1 MGIQE
6 LKDRMRIIIN
16 YIHFHLK
23 SFVPKHFVVNF
34 DDIEH
39 SSFVIIQLELPV
51 YNTPVLNGHFTT
63 IS

>member
-1 MGIQE
+1 MRIQE

-39 SSFVIIQLELPV
+39 SSFVIQLELPV
-51 YNTPVLNGHFTT
+51 YTTAVLNGHFTN